1 MKNNNIELTEDEKL
15 FLYYTCKLS
24 ENGKKE
30 LLNKMDGFLMA
41 IEIIARGKEVKP
53 VVTLANE

>member
-1 MKNNNIELTEDEKL
+1 MKNNDIELTEDEKL
-15 FLYYTCKLS
+15 FLYYACKLS

-41 IEIIARGKEVKP
+41 IEAITKSKDVKS
-53 VVTLANE
+53 VVTLTNE

>member
-1 MKNNNIELTEDEKL
+1 MKNNSELTEDEKL
-15 FLYYTCKLS
+15 FLYYACKLN
-24 ENGKKE
+24 ENARKE

-41 IEIIARGKEVKP
+41 IEAIARSKEVKP

>member
-1 MKNNNIELTEDEKL
+1 MKNNDIELTEDEKL
-15 FLYYTCKLS
+15 FLYYACKLS

-41 IEIIARGKEVKP
+41 IEVITRGKEVKT

>member
-1 MKNNNIELTEDEKL
+1 MKNNDIELTEDEKL
-15 FLYYTCKLS
+15 FLYYACKLS

-41 IEIIARGKEVKP
+41 IEAITRGKEVKT